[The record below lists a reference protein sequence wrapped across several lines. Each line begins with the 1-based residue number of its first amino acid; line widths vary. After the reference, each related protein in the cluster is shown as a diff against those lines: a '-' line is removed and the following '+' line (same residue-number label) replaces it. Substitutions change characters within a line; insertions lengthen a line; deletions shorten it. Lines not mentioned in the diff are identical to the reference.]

1 MSAHFGLLVVSQSCH
16 VGAHGWAHVTPSLI
30 SLAYSGK
37 EGIIAWSG
45 GGEQAE
51 VKGRGGHER
60 RKRKGLKRRN
70 RDDTVL
76 IIHPLDYQLINA

>member
-16 VGAHGWAHVTPSLI
+16 GGEHAWAHVTPSLV
-30 SLAYSGK
+30 SLPYSGK
-37 EGIIAWSG
+37 EGIIDWSG

-60 RKRKGLKRRN
+60 RKRRSRKGETRM
-70 RDDTVL
+70 
-76 IIHPLDYQLINA
+76 IQS